1 MRKKDILELKRRLK
15 KDDCT
20 FTKMCGCY
28 VNGEKNILLKFNET
42 FLNLEEDEFFKYL
55 EIAKKSLSGTIGNNL
70 LELEFPF
77 NEEEEGGR
85 QYSLMQLK
93 KKRTKK

>member
-42 FLNLEEDEFFKYL
+42 FLNLEE
-55 EIAKKSLSGTIGNNL
+55 EI
-70 LELEFPF
+70 
-77 NEEEEGGR
+77 GR
-85 QYSLMQLK
+85 AHV
-93 KKRTKK
+93 